1 MKKRAISCGL
11 ILGVLGSLTACGG
24 SGSGGDDDPIKIGI
38 ITPLTGNAA
47 AYGSGFWQ
55 GVQAAEEE
63 INKAGGILV
72 NGKRHKLQA
81 TVCDDQ
87 FVPSKSVSCGQ
98 KLSESLMIYTPATQS
113 SFPLMGF
120 NQKDGFVLMSTSQT
134 PTFTSQGNKLVV
146 RSTYN
151 LERQIPDLA
160 RLVGEYAKKENL
172 TLKSVAIMEVGSDF
186 GPAFTE
192 TFSKAW
198 KASGGSITGTAS
210 YDTVTTDLTSQL
222 TSLLRGNPD
231 AIAITTVCQSAALVM
246 DQARHLGFKG
256 TFINAVCGGGP
267 GMTKYMSN
275 SEIVGSNVSAVKTN
289 AFDSIPVVGAFHKKY
304 SDEKYKSA
312 IEQQILA
319 FGYFGIDW
327 FAKAVSVAGTTSD
340 AAKVH
345 AAMEPALQE
354 LQPNVLGITKFF
366 PDTGDIEMTT
376 YLAQTQPDGK
386 SFDPLA
392 GQN

>member
-1 MKKRAISCGL
+1 MKKRAISFGL
-11 ILGVLGSLTACGG
+11 ILSVLGSLTACGG
-24 SGSGGDDDPIKIGI
+24 DGSGGNDDLIKIGI

-47 AYGSGFWQ
+47 AYGSGFWL
-55 GVQAAEEE
+55 GVQAAENE
-63 INKAGGILV
+63 INKSGGVLV
-72 NGKRHKLQA
+72 NGKRHKVKA

-98 KLSESLMIYTPATQS
+98 KLSDSLMIYTPATQS

-120 NQKDGFVLMSTSQT
+120 NQKDDFILMSTSQT
-134 PTFTSQGNKLVV
+134 PTFTAQGNKLVV

-160 RLVGEYAKKENL
+160 RLVGEYAKKEKL

-186 GPAFTE
+186 GPAFTD

-198 KASGGSITGTAS
+198 KLNGGTITGTAS

-256 TFINAVCGGGP
+256 TFINAVCAGGP

-275 SEIVGSNVSAVKTN
+275 SQLVGSNVSTVKSN

-312 IEQQILA
+312 LEQQILE
-319 FGYFGIDW
+319 FGYFGVEW

-340 AAKVH
+340 SAKVH
-345 AAMEPALQE
+345 AALEPALGR
-354 LQPNVLGITKFF
+354 LQPNILGITKYF

-376 YLAQTQPDGK
+376 FLAQTKPDGR